1 VKKAPVK
8 TPLPNDTSET
18 LTLPRN
24 TSSGRGGL
32 SGNAPARQGSK
43 TRSQAYYLKFYSDH
57 KTTRLRN
64 ALKNASGVE
73 AKTLEILIQNR
84 EDMAKNA
91 GGVDLFD
98 GSALS
103 DYH

>member
-18 LTLPRN
+18 LTLPRH

-84 EDMAKNA
+84 EEMAKNA